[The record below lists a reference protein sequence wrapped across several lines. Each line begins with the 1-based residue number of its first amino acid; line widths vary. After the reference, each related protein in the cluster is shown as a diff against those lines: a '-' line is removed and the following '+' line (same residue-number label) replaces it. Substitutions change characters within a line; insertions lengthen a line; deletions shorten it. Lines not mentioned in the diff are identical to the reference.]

1 MGRAT
6 DKRNFQKV
14 KERESVCVWVCVGV
28 WVCVCDGTQ
37 YCRLMSPNVL
47 SSFDANKMEVS
58 L

>member
-14 KERESVCVWVCVGV
+14 KERERVCVWVCVGV
-28 WVCVCDGTQ
+28 CVCDRTQ